1 MPADDDH
8 RSDAQLLRLTATD
21 PEAFGRF
28 YRRHVRWVLAVCA
41 RRCGDAELAADVTA
55 ETFATVLAQ
64 RDRFDPDRGSAGNWL
79 FQIALHKLAD
89 SQRRGFA
96 ERRARDRLGVPA
108 IALTDDDHAR
118 IDELASLAG
127 GGDAAT
133 LLAGLPEEQRRAVEA
148 RVVDE
153 RGYDEIAAELA
164 LSPAAVRQRV
174 SRGLT
179 TLRTRLRAEEGS
191 ER

>member
-1 MPADDDH
+1 MPAED
-8 RSDAQLLRLTATD
+8 RTDADLLRMAATD

-28 YRRHVRWVLAVCA
+28 YRRHVRWVLALCA

-79 FQIALHKLAD
+79 FQIALNKLAD
-89 SQRRGFA
+89 AHRRGAA
-96 ERRARDRLGVPA
+96 ERRARDRLGIPP
-108 IALTDDDHAR
+108 IALTEEDVER

-127 GGDAAT
+127 AGDAAA
-133 LLAGLPEEQRRAVEA
+133 LLAALPDDQRRAVEA
-148 RVVDE
+148 RVVHE

-179 TLRTRLRAEEGS
+179 ALRARLRPEGG

>member
-1 MPADDDH
+1 MPADD
-8 RSDAQLLRLTATD
+8 RTDAQLLHLTATD

-28 YRRHVRWVLAVCA
+28 YRRHVRWVLTVCA

-64 RDRFDPDRGSAGNWL
+64 RDRFDPAPGSAGNWL

-89 SQRRGFA
+89 AQRRGFA
-96 ERRARDRLGVPA
+96 ERRARDRLGIPA

-127 GGDAAT
+127 GGDAAA
-133 LLAGLPEEQRRAVEA
+133 LLAGLPEDQRRAVEA

-153 RGYDEIAAELA
+153 RGYDEIAAELE

-179 TLRTRLRAEEGS
+179 TLRARLRTEEAS
-191 ER
+191 DR